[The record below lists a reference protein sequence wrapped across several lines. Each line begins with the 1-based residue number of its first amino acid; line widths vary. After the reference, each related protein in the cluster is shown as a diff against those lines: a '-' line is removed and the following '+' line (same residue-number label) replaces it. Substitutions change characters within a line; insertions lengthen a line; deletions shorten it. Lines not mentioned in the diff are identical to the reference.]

1 MWWMMN
7 QTNDVT
13 NHLKL
18 VSNLSDDEFADAVEF
33 EIIQTAAVGLLKRW
47 FPRNI
52 PTDIEKWS
60 EIAYEDVVAM
70 LRALDEEGYTIN
82 KKDERT
88 DK

>member
-7 QTNDVT
+7 QTNNVT

-18 VSNLSDDEFADAVEF
+18 VSNLSADEFADAVEF
-33 EIIQTAAVGLLKRW
+33 EVIQTAAVGLLKRW

>member
-1 MWWMMN
+1 MT
-7 QTNDVT
+7 QKSEIKK
-13 NHLKL
+13 HLKL
-18 VSNLSDDEFADAVEF
+18 VNHLTDDEFADAVEF
-33 EIIQTAAVGLLKRW
+33 EVIQAAAVGLLKRW

-60 EIAYEDVVAM
+60 EIAYDDVVAM

>member
-1 MWWMMN
+1 MN
-7 QTNDVT
+7 QPSDVT

-60 EIAYEDVVAM
+60 EIAYDDVVAM
-70 LRALDEEGYTIN
+70 LRALDDDGYTIN
-82 KKDERT
+82 QKVERT